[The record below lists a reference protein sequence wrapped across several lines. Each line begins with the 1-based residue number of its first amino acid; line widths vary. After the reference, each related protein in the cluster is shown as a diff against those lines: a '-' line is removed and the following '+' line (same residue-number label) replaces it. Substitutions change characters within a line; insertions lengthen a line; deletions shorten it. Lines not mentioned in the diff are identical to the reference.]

1 MREVLYLQNL
11 SENPV
16 VINGFDGRCQETIN
30 KVTESKSEQKYKN
43 LISMANVLVQSVNAE
58 GRFLYVNDEWKRVLG
73 YTDSDLDSIDISKVI
88 RCDHLPD
95 CMKIFTQ
102 VMNGTSIHDHET
114 IFVTKDNREINVS
127 GNICPIFED
136 GKFTYT
142 TGFFLDI
149 TQRKKTEEQLYEGTR
164 KIEIMNEKLRVV
176 GNLTRHDVRNKLSA
190 VNGYTYILKKKHCD
204 QPDTLQALKKIEEAI
219 VESDRIFDFAKMYEQ
234 LGVENLAYVD
244 VESNLNEAQALFSCQ
259 LPNVINECKG
269 LTILADSFLRQ
280 LFYNMIDNTR
290 KYGQKA
296 TKIKVHY
303 EKADDDSL
311 KLVYEDD
318 GVGVPLESKE
328 LLFKEGFSTGG
339 STGYGLFLIRKM
351 MDVYCWKIE
360 EKGEPY
366 KGAKFIITV
375 PNSNKTGQPNYRI
388 KK

>member
-1 MREVLYLQNL
+1 MHEELYLRNL

-16 VINGFDGRCQETIN
+16 VINGVNARCQETTN
-30 KVTESKSEQKYKN
+30 NAESKSEQKYKT
-43 LISMANVLVQSVNAE
+43 LISMANVLVQSVNAD

-73 YTDSDLDSIDISKVI
+73 YTDADLDSIDISKVI
-88 RCDHLPD
+88 RCDHLPE
-95 CMKIFTQ
+95 CMQIFTQ
-102 VMNGTSIHDHET
+102 VMNGTSIYDHET

-149 TQRKKTEEQLYEGTR
+149 TQRKKTEEQLHEGTR

-176 GNLTRHDVRNKLSA
+176 GNLTRHDVRNKLSI
-190 VNGYTYILKKKHCD
+190 VNGYTYILKKKYHD
-204 QPDTLQALKKIEEAI
+204 QPDTLQALKRIEEA
-219 VESDRIFDFAKMYEQ
+219 VGASDRIFDFAKMYEQ
-234 LGVENLAYVD
+234 LGVENLSYVD

-259 LPNVINECKG
+259 LPNIINDCKG

-296 TKIKVHY
+296 TKIRVHY
-303 EKADDDSL
+303 EKANDDSL
-311 KLVYEDD
+311 KLIYEDD
-318 GVGVPLESKE
+318 GVGVPLESKT

-339 STGYGLFLIRKM
+339 STGYGLFLIKKM
-351 MDVYCWKIE
+351 MDVYGWKIE
-360 EKGEPY
+360 EKGEHC
-366 KGAKFIITV
+366 KGAKFVITV
-375 PNSNKTGQPNYRI
+375 SNSNKTGQSNYRI
-388 KK
+388 QE